1 MLRILYF
8 MRLIVGKAALNNC
21 AVIQV
26 IEAPVS
32 KSQEKVCPPAFAV
45 ILGLT
50 LSPLKG
56 VISLKNSLHVVM
68 EMVHKFKIN
77 CGMTLG
83 AFMRVAMMLFT
94 DKPN

>member
-8 MRLIVGKAALNNC
+8 MRLVGKAALNDC

-56 VISLKNSLHVVM
+56 VI
-68 EMVHKFKIN
+68 
-77 CGMTLG
+77 
-83 AFMRVAMMLFT
+83 
-94 DKPN
+94 